1 MYGSS
6 LHAEVICLAQPSSVK
21 LSHLDS
27 ATSLARFSFARC
39 TVVQLGLHMDSPSQQ
54 QRRIAHVD
62 PSTSDTQAFRHNYH
76 HAITNVSYF
85 TSYQVQLTTFLTSTH
100 MHTCRQ
106 SRSRITSHI
115 HDVLEYS

>member
-1 MYGSS
+1 MYELLYMYCLTTCSLPVLFKVAYMYGSS
-6 LHAEVICLAQPSSVK
+6 LHAEVFCLAQPSSVK

-62 PSTSDTQAFRHNYH
+62 PSTSDTQAFRQ
-76 HAITNVSYF
+76 TN
-85 TSYQVQLTTFLTSTH
+85 
-100 MHTCRQ
+100 
-106 SRSRITSHI
+106 
-115 HDVLEYS
+115 